1 VPDGVPLVAGMTA
14 TVTVAE
20 PAAERGVLE
29 TALARAASALR
40 GVTGRAREPSG
51 PAP

>member
-20 PAAERGVLE
+20 PAAERGVLG

-40 GVTGRAREPSG
+40 GVTGRARDPSG